1 MQRNTGIPRGDT
13 RRWFVR
19 AAAILIVVG
28 LHSIVLVVIWRTSGL
43 RLNTALQNRYIQIV
57 KVAPAA
63 RKTPEP
69 ETPDVP
75 DIATPAIAIAAPQL
89 PTTTPD
95 TTPAE
100 PLPPRQIDWSVHGAY
115 AAKKAVEDS
124 LTDKY
129 LNMGPRRP
137 GPPPEPVP
145 PALFE
150 EEKEVFGEE
159 GTDIHNDPV
168 VRLNKYCY
176 QELERTVRTAQDWV
190 NPRPREVRC
199 MFNVGSREPRGDLFE
214 HLKKGR
220 PLPAPKGGV
229 PIELPERREEPNR

>member
-1 MQRNTGIPRGDT
+1 MQRDTGIPRGES

-19 AAAILIVVG
+19 AAAILIVIG
-28 LHSIVLVVIWRTSGL
+28 LHSVVLILIWKTRELTL
-43 RLNTALQNRYIQIV
+43 RPASENRYLQVVTID
-57 KVAPAA
+57 PPE
-63 RKTPEP
+63 RTPPSEEP
-69 ETPDVP
+69 RDP
-75 DIATPAIAIAAPQL
+75 DIAAPSIVA
-89 PTTTPD
+89 PSSEPRSTTPPV

-100 PLPPRQIDWSVHGAY
+100 PLPPRQIDWNAHGSY

-124 LTDKY
+124 VTDKY
-129 LNMGPRRP
+129 RNMGPRRP

-159 GTDIHNDPV
+159 GTDIHGDPM

-176 QELERTVRTAQDWV
+176 QELEKTVQTAQDWV

-214 HLKKGR
+214 HLKKDR
-220 PLPAPKGGV
+220 PLPAPKEGV
-229 PIELPERREEPNR
+229 PIELPERREEQNR